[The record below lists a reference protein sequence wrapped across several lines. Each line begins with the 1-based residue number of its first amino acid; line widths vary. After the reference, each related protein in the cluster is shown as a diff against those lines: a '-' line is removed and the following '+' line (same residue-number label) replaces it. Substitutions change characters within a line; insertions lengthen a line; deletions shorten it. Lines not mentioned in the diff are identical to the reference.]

1 MSSMSRGKWT
11 IIGLVAI
18 VVAFG
23 AGYLTAHLPARQ
35 AMSVLEASVGAAE
48 AETQKNQAALQQAQ
62 LVLGM
67 ADLLGRLGEI
77 FIDVNDNNFGIAAD
91 KVTPFFDGLTSYLEK
106 SPSLSESKLQAL
118 KSISARRDEIVTDL
132 ARANPQ
138 VRKKVGEMFSLLH
151 AQLGD

>member
-1 MSSMSRGKWT
+1 MSSMSSGKWT

-35 AMSVLEASVGAAE
+35 GMSVLEASVGAAE
-48 AETQKNQAALQQAQ
+48 AETQKTQAALQQAQ

-91 KVTPFFDGLTSYLEK
+91 KVTPFDGLTSYLEK